1 MTNGP
6 PVRRQ
11 LVTQFNICR
20 SRDAAT
26 IDRVSA
32 MLLCWYLARVDMLHG
47 LMLTAL
53 SSHIRLAL
61 AVVLVSVEMLLLAGC
76 VVGVLLLVWAVLT
89 VLVYSLLHFA
99 LLLAAMLAGT
109 LASLTLVASFHSSS
123 VEQASHA
130 MVKRS
135 EL

>member
-6 PVRRQ
+6 QVRRQ

-26 IDRVSA
+26 IDRVA
-32 MLLCWYLARVDMLHG
+32 AVLLCWYLARVDMLHG

-53 SSHIRLAL
+53 SSHLRLAL
-61 AVVLVSVEMLLLAGC
+61 AVVLVSVAMLLLAGC
-76 VVGVLLLVWAVLT
+76 VVGALLLVWSVLT

-123 VEQASHA
+123 V
-130 MVKRS
+130 
-135 EL
+135 